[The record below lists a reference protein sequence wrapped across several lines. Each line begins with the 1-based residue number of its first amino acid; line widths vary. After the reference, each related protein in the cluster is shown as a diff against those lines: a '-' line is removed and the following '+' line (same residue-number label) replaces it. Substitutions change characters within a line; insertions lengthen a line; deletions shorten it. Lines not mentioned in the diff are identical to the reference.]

1 MELLRDGVEDFDYL
15 TLLEKLRG
23 KEAMQT
29 LIARETTDLNTYTT
43 DPAVLDALRREMA
56 GVLEGDSSNM
66 R

>member
-15 TLLEKLRG
+15 TLFEKARG

-29 LIARETTDLNTYTT
+29 LIARATTDLNTYTT
-43 DPAVLDALRREMA
+43 DPALLDALRREMA
-56 GVLEGDSSNM
+56 GVLEGDSSNT